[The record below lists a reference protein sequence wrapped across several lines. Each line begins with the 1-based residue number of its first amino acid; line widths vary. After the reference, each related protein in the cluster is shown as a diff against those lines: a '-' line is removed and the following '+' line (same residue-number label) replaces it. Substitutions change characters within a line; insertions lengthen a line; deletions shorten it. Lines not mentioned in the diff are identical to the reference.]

1 MPAEARLKI
10 ENMFNIENQP
20 SIADLKTTM
29 EKANSTREKA
39 VKSKVADKWSV
50 NIVDFEIEYNQ
61 LWEKEMTKL
70 EIETNYLNP
79 IELTELVVNTFN
91 RRRRFIKNK

>member
-1 MPAEARLKI
+1 
-10 ENMFNIENQP
+10 
-20 SIADLKTTM
+20 M
-29 EKANSTREKA
+29 EKIYVYVEKGYLNTVEGLEYLQKA
-39 VKSKVADKWSV
+39 VESKLNNQWIA

-70 EIETNYLNP
+70 EIETNCVNP
-79 IELTELVVNTFN
+79 IDLSELVVNTFN

>member
-1 MPAEARLKI
+1 
-10 ENMFNIENQP
+10 
-20 SIADLKTTM
+20 M
-29 EKANSTREKA
+29 EKIYVYVEKGYLNSVEGLEYLQKA
-39 VKSKVADKWSV
+39 VESKVANKWSV
-50 NIVDFEIEYNQ
+50 NIVNFEIEYNQ

-70 EIETNYLNP
+70 EIETNYINP

>member
-1 MPAEARLKI
+1 
-10 ENMFNIENQP
+10 
-20 SIADLKTTM
+20 M
-29 EKANSTREKA
+29 EKIYVYVEKGYLNSVEGLKYLQKA
-39 VKSKVADKWSV
+39 VESKVANKWSV

-70 EIETNYLNP
+70 EIETNYFKP
-79 IELTELVVNTFN
+79 VELAELVVDTFN

>member
-1 MPAEARLKI
+1 
-10 ENMFNIENQP
+10 
-20 SIADLKTTM
+20 M
-29 EKANSTREKA
+29 EKIYVYVEKGYLNSVEGLEYLQKA
-39 VKSKVADKWSV
+39 VENKIANKWSV

-70 EIETNYLNP
+70 EIETNYFNP
-79 IELTELVVNTFN
+79 IELAELVVNTFN

>member
-1 MPAEARLKI
+1 
-10 ENMFNIENQP
+10 
-20 SIADLKTTM
+20 M
-29 EKANSTREKA
+29 EKIYVYVEKGYLNSVEGLEYLQKA
-39 VKSKVADKWSV
+39 VESKVDNKWAV
-50 NIVDFEIEYNQ
+50 NMVDFEIEYNQ

-70 EIETNYLNP
+70 EIETNYFNP

>member
-1 MPAEARLKI
+1 
-10 ENMFNIENQP
+10 
-20 SIADLKTTM
+20 M
-29 EKANSTREKA
+29 EKIYVYVEKGYLNSAEGLEYLQKA
-39 VKSKVADKWSV
+39 VESKVDNKCAV

-70 EIETNYLNP
+70 EIETNYFNP
-79 IELTELVVNTFN
+79 IELAELVVNTFN